1 MKGSYLW
8 KGMYLACALLGMLT
22 GYGLFAVQ
30 NNKEAEINHLTED
43 NTLNRFAED
52 SVFFDEKEKERDN
65 SQTKSESVLD
75 KTDAEKPDVMMENK
89 KVGKREEEA
98 VFQNDNLEPQIVSNV
113 SEPEAEQANQGTVS
127 KMDSSQEANVNQ
139 GTERNASEPEIESVS
154 ANHETVREIAEPEL
168 ESVNTNQETVLEM
181 AEPKIESASANQ
193 ETVREMAEPE
203 IGSASANQETVPEMV
218 EQETLTY
225 PAEIFGQVPVINRT
239 DDYVSYFEFSYDLV
253 SMIEPMVK
261 ERGWNLNTLL
271 AKFVVKALFCGIDVE
286 KLDINE
292 PIPRRLAAL
301 CLWLAA
307 QVLGEEGCNTT
318 AKSAQKYVSDLE
330 NCSRA
335 EKKAVAYLYEQG
347 IVAGY
352 QKKWQNFLP
361 EQGLKT
367 ETGTM
372 WLSNVKQIWK

>member
-1 MKGSYLW
+1 M
-8 KGMYLACALLGMLT
+8 
-22 GYGLFAVQ
+22 V
-30 NNKEAEINHLTED
+30 
-43 NTLNRFAED
+43 
-52 SVFFDEKEKERDN
+52 
-65 SQTKSESVLD
+65 
-75 KTDAEKPDVMMENK
+75 
-89 KVGKREEEA
+89 
-98 VFQNDNLEPQIVSNV
+98 
-113 SEPEAEQANQGTVS
+113 EPELESASANQGTEPKKVEPEIENAS
-127 KMDSSQEANVNQ
+127 ANQ
-139 GTERNASEPEIESVS
+139 GTEPKQVEPEI
-154 ANHETVREIAEPEL
+154 
-168 ESVNTNQETVLEM
+168 ESVNTNQETV
-181 AEPKIESASANQ
+181 
-193 ETVREMAEPE
+193 
-203 IGSASANQETVPEMV
+203 PEMS
-218 EQETLTY
+218 ELETLTY

-318 AKSAQKYVSDLE
+318 AKSAQKYVADLE
-330 NCSRA
+330 NCSRS

>member
-1 MKGSYLW
+1 M
-8 KGMYLACALLGMLT
+8 ACALLGMLT
-22 GYGLFAVQ
+22 GYGLFTVQ
-30 NNKEAEINHLTED
+30 NNKEAKINQLTED

-52 SVFFDEKEKERDN
+52 SVFFDEKETEQDN

-89 KVGKREEEA
+89 KTEKREEEA
-98 VFQNDNLEPQIVSNV
+98 VFQNDNMESNIVPNASG
-113 SEPEAEQANQGTVS
+113 PEAEQANQGTVL
-127 KMDSSQEANVNQ
+127 KMDSSQEANVNQETEPNASEPEIGSVSANQ

-154 ANHETVREIAEPEL
+154 ANQETEPQRIEPEK
-168 ESVNTNQETVLEM
+168 T
-181 AEPKIESASANQ
+181 EPKIESVNTNQ
-193 ETVREMAEPE
+193 ETVREMAEPKTE
-203 IGSASANQETVPEMV
+203 NASANYETVREMA

-225 PAEIFGQVPVINRT
+225 PAEIFGQVPVINRA